1 MNTKT
6 LKTIQ
11 VLSKIGRI
19 LSKTAFVCCIVGFC
33 GCVVGIISLAAGFEA
48 VKIGGVTIKSILRNE
63 AGLSTGTLYASMA
76 AGMVLSAGE
85 AVVAW
90 FAERYFEREL
100 GDGTP
105 FDLGG
110 AKQMLTLG
118 IIVICVS
125 VGAQMLAGIVYAI
138 FRATMEGVGE
148 YSFGEFGSAAIG
160 VMFILT
166 SLICRYGAE
175 LTNPNVTEVAD
186 VKEVH
191 ADPFDEEKK

>member
-19 LSKTAFVCCIVGFC
+19 LSKTAFVCC
-33 GCVVGIISLAAGFEA
+33 
-48 VKIGGVTIKSILRNE
+48 
-63 AGLSTGTLYASMA
+63 
-76 AGMVLSAGE
+76 
-85 AVVAW
+85 
-90 FAERYFEREL
+90 
-100 GDGTP
+100 
-105 FDLGG
+105 
-110 AKQMLTLG
+110 
-118 IIVICVS
+118 
-125 VGAQMLAGIVYAI
+125 IVYAI

>member
-48 VKIGGVTIKSILRNE
+48 VKIGGVTIKSILQNE

-110 AKQMLTLG
+110 AKQMLNLG

-125 VGAQMLAGIVYAI
+125 VGAQMFAGIVYAI

-191 ADPFDEEKK
+191 ADPFDEERK